1 MALLRPLL
9 TAMVLCSFGPVAPL
23 GCHLPENSLLLSRKT
38 FEVLEQMKRISP
50 VLCLKDRRDFQFP
63 REMVKL
69 SQMPEAQ
76 AASVLQML
84 LQPIFSLFNTEQAT
98 AAWNP
103 ALLRE
108 LRAELLQ
115 QLQNLSTCLVQ
126 VTREEKSVLKT
137 EGPAL
142 ALRRYF
148 KRIFLYLEEKQY
160 SDCGWEIVRQ
170 EITRAYS

>member
-9 TAMVLCSFGPVAPL
+9 TTMVLCSCGPVESL
-23 GCHLPENSLLLSRKT
+23 SCHLPQNSLLLSRKT
-38 FEVLEQMKRISP
+38 FEVLEQMRRVSP

-63 REMVKL
+63 REMVDV
-69 SQMPEAQ
+69 SQLQRAR

-84 LQPIFSLFNTEQAT
+84 LQQMFRLFHTERASV
-98 AAWNP
+98 AWSP
-103 ALLRE
+103 ALLQDLRSE
-108 LRAELLQ
+108 LQQ
-115 QLQNLSTCLVQ
+115 QLQNLSTCSIQASL
-126 VTREEKSVLKT
+126 LDT

-148 KRIFLYLEEKQY
+148 RRIALYLEEKQY
-160 SDCGWEIVRQ
+160 SNCAWEIVRQ